1 MKKWLLFYLF
11 SIVSRHVHA
20 QVATDSLSSDSLR
33 ELVVSDL
40 RMPGRPSAS
49 SEAIGIL
56 GKEPVLNYQFRTAPE
71 ALAAMPGLFV
81 QKTNHGGGSPFLRG
95 LTGNQVLLLVDG
107 IRLNNSTFRY
117 GPNQYLNTVS
127 IFSIARIEAL
137 RGSGSVQY
145 GSDALGGVVHIFTET
160 PRLGNNSWGGE
171 VIARG
176 ASGNMELSGHGRLH
190 YSGEKAAF
198 TAGYSRRTFG
208 DLVGGDTTGIQA
220 PGGYEEQSYD
230 MKALVKTGRNSELV
244 IASQAT
250 FQEDVDVYHKV
261 KLENFQ
267 YNRMTAQQRRLHYA
281 RFNSHLDKGVISQVS
296 ATASVQN
303 NTEWR
308 ESLKNNTTVSRDERD
323 SIRTI
328 GVTGEVITRFS
339 GNWKASSGIEWYH
352 DLVNSSRS
360 NVLPDGSQ
368 QALRGLYPDGSRMS
382 ALALYSV
389 HQADWRHWQLTAGGR
404 VNTFTINI
412 EDNALGQ
419 VRQHTTALVGNTALQ
434 YKMNHN
440 IRFVASL
447 NSGFRAPNIDDL
459 GTLGIVDFR
468 FETPNYELGPERSR
482 QGQLGMKWERK
493 QFISEVFVYRNRL
506 SNLISRVRLDTQTM
520 QGYPL
525 YTKVNSG
532 KAYIQGIES
541 AFRWNPYRNLSL
553 SGSFTWTRGDN
564 ISASEP
570 MRRIP
575 PAFGWL
581 KLSCLPT
588 SHTSVS
594 LEWLA
599 AGRQDRLAQGDR
611 DDNRIPAGGT
621 PGWSVLN
628 LHAGWTK
635 KHISVNLSALNLT
648 NEDYRTHGS
657 GVNGV
662 GRSLWATIRYRF

>member
-1 MKKWLLFYLF
+1 MKNWLPFCLFCAILMDL
-11 SIVSRHVHA
+11 RA
-20 QVATDSLSSDSLR
+20 QMQPDSLNTDSLR
-33 ELVVSDL
+33 ELVVTDL
-40 RMPGRPSAS
+40 RMPGRAGAS
-49 SEAIGIL
+49 SEAIGIM
-56 GKEPVLNYQFRTAPE
+56 GKLPLMNSQFRTTPE

-117 GPNQYLNTVS
+117 GPNQYLNTVG
-127 IFSIARIEAL
+127 IFSISHIEAM

-160 PRLGNNSWGGE
+160 PQTGGNSLGGE
-171 VIARG
+171 VTARG
-176 ASGNMELSGHGRLH
+176 ASGNMEYSGHARLN
-190 YSGEKAAF
+190 YSGEKTAF
-198 TAGYSRRTFG
+198 TGGYGRRTFG
-208 DLVGGDTTGIQA
+208 DLIGGDTTGTQS
-220 PGGYEEQSYD
+220 PSGYDEQMYD
-230 MKALVKTGRNSELV
+230 LKACFKTGENSELMV
-244 IASQAT
+244 ASQAT
-250 FQEDVDVYHKV
+250 YQKDVDVYHKV
-261 KLENFQ
+261 KLENFLF
-267 YNRMTAQQRRLHYA
+267 NRMAAQQRNLNYA
-281 RFNSHLDKGVISQVS
+281 RFNSRINKRVINQVS
-296 ATASVQN
+296 LTASVQH

-308 ESLKNNTTVSRDERD
+308 ESLKNNSTVTRDEKD

-328 GVTGEVITRFS
+328 GLTGEVISRFS
-339 GNWKASSGIEWYH
+339 EKWKASTGIEWYH

-360 NVLPDGSQ
+360 NLLPDGSR

-382 ALALYSV
+382 SLALYSI
-389 HQADWRHWQLTAGGR
+389 HQLDWQRWQLTAGGR
-404 VNTFTINI
+404 VNAFVIQI
-412 EDNALGQ
+412 EDTSLGE
-419 VRQHTTALVGNTALQ
+419 VRQNSTAMVGNTALQ
-434 YKMNHN
+434 YRMNSA
-440 IRFVASL
+440 IRLIASL

-468 FETPNYELGPERSR
+468 FETPNYDLKPERSL
-482 QGQLGMKWERK
+482 QGQLGLKWEQK
-493 QFISEVFVYRNRL
+493 QFITEVFVYRNRL
-506 SNLISRVRLDTQTM
+506 SNLISRVRVDTQTM

-541 AFRWNPYRNLSL
+541 AFRWNPYRNLSM

-581 KLSCLPT
+581 KLSYLPGLN
-588 SHTSVS
+588 TSVS

-599 AGRQDRLAQGDR
+599 AGKQDRLAQGDK

-621 PGWSVLN
+621 PGWNVLN
-628 LHAGWTK
+628 LHAGWSLK
-635 KHISVNLSALNLT
+635 RISINLSVLNLT
-648 NEDYRTHGS
+648 NVDYRTHGS
-657 GVNGV
+657 GINGV
-662 GRSLWATIRYRF
+662 GRSLWATIRYKI

>member
-1 MKKWLLFYLF
+1 MKKWLLFCLLCGI
-11 SIVSRHVHA
+11 SIHIRA
-20 QVATDSLSSDSLR
+20 QARPDTLSSDSLR
-33 ELVVSDL
+33 ELVVSDK
-40 RMPGRPSAS
+40 RMPGRAGAS

-56 GKEPVLNYQFRTAPE
+56 GKKQILNNQLRTTPE

-117 GPNQYLNTVS
+117 GPNQYLNTVG
-127 IFSIARIEAL
+127 IFSVAHIEAL

-145 GSDALGGVVHIFTET
+145 GSDALGGVVHVFTES
-160 PRLGNNSWGGE
+160 PRPGNNDWGGE
-171 VIARG
+171 VTARG
-176 ASGNMELSGHGRLH
+176 ASDNMELSGHGRLN
-190 YSGEKAAF
+190 YSGKKTAF
-198 TAGYSRRTFG
+198 TAGYGRRSFG
-208 DLVGGDTTGIQA
+208 DLVGGDTTGVQS
-220 PGGYEEQSYD
+220 PSGYDEQTYD
-230 MKALVKTGRNSELV
+230 VKGLVKTGQNSEL
-244 IASQAT
+244 ILASQAT

-261 KLENFQ
+261 KLENFLF
-267 YNRMTAQQRRLHYA
+267 NRMTAQQRALHYA
-281 RFNSHLDKGVISQVS
+281 RFNKTINKGVVSQISL
-296 ATASVQN
+296 TASLQK

-308 ESLKNNTTVSRDERD
+308 ESLKNNSTVRRDERD
-323 SIRTI
+323 SIRTL
-328 GVTGEVITRFS
+328 GFTGEVITRFS

-360 NVLPDGSQ
+360 NVLADGSQ
-368 QALRGLYPDGSRMS
+368 QVLRGLYPDGSRMS

-389 HQADWRHWQLTAGGR
+389 HQADWRRWQLTAGGR
-404 VNTFTINI
+404 VNTFAIQI
-412 EDNALGQ
+412 EDSALGE
-419 VRQHTTALVGNTALQ
+419 VRQNATALVGNTALQ
-434 YKMNHN
+434 YRMNQATRL
-440 IRFVASL
+440 IASL

-468 FETPNYELGPERSR
+468 FETPNYDLRPERSL
-482 QGQLGMKWERK
+482 QGQLGLKWEQK
-493 QFISEVFVYRNRL
+493 QFITEVFVYRNRL

-532 KAYIQGIES
+532 KAYIQGVES

-581 KLSCLPT
+581 KLSYLPT
-588 SHTSVS
+588 LKTSVS
-594 LEWLA
+594 VEWQA
-599 AGRQDRLAQGDR
+599 AGQQDRLAQGDK

-621 PGWSVLN
+621 PGWNVLN
-628 LHAGWTK
+628 LHAGWTWK
-635 KHISVNLSALNLT
+635 RISVDLSVMNLT

-657 GVNGV
+657 GINGV
-662 GRSLWATIRYRF
+662 GRSLWATLRYRF

>member
-1 MKKWLLFYLF
+1 MKNWLLFCLF
-11 SIVSRHVHA
+11 CAILMDLRA
-20 QVATDSLSSDSLR
+20 QVQPDSLNTDSLR
-33 ELVVSDL
+33 ELVVTDL
-40 RMPGRPSAS
+40 RMPGRAGAS

-56 GKEPVLNYQFRTAPE
+56 GKLPLMNSQLRTAPE

-81 QKTNHGGGSPFLRG
+81 QKTNHGGGSPFMRG

-117 GPNQYLNTVS
+117 GPNQYLNTVGV
-127 IFSIARIEAL
+127 FSIAHVEAL

-145 GSDALGGVVHIFTET
+145 GSDALGGVVHIFTES
-160 PRLGNNSWGGE
+160 PRYGGNTWGGE
-171 VIARG
+171 IVARG
-176 ASGNMELSGHGRLH
+176 ASGEMELSGHGRLN
-190 YSGEKAAF
+190 YSGEKTAF
-198 TAGYSRRTFG
+198 TAGYGQRTFG
-208 DLVGGDTTGIQA
+208 DLVGGDTTGIQS
-220 PGGYEEQSYD
+220 PSGYNEQTYD
-230 MKALVKTGRNSELV
+230 VKGFVKTGRNSEL
-244 IASQAT
+244 ILASQAT

-267 YNRMTAQQRRLHYA
+267 YNRMAAQQRKLHYA
-281 RFNSHLDKGVISQVS
+281 RFNSQINKGVISQIS

-308 ESLKNNTTVSRDERD
+308 ESLKNGSTVRRDEKD
-323 SIRTI
+323 SIRTL
-328 GVTGEVITRFS
+328 GFTGEVITRFS
-339 GNWKASSGIEWYH
+339 GNWKASTGIEWYH

-360 NVLPDGSQ
+360 NVLADGSQ

-382 ALALYSV
+382 ALALYTV
-389 HQADWRHWQLTAGGR
+389 HQADWRHWQFTAGGR
-404 VNTFTINI
+404 VNTFNINM
-412 EDNALGQ
+412 EDNALGE

-434 YKMNHN
+434 YKMNQA
-440 IRFVASL
+440 IRFIASL

-468 FETPNYELGPERSR
+468 FETPNYELRPERSL

-493 QFISEVFVYRNRL
+493 QFISEVFIYRNRL
-506 SNLISRVRLDTQTM
+506 SGLISRVRVDTQTV

-532 KAYIQGIES
+532 KAYIHGIES
-541 AFRWNPYRNLSL
+541 AFRWNLYRNLSL

-564 ISASEP
+564 VSASEP

-581 KLSCLPT
+581 KLSYLPT
-588 SHTSVS
+588 LNTYVS
-594 LEWLA
+594 MECLA
-599 AGRQDRLAQGDR
+599 AGRQDRLARGDK

-628 LHAGWTK
+628 AHAGYTWK
-635 KHISVNLSALNLT
+635 RISVNLSAQNLA
-648 NEDYRTHGS
+648 NVDYRTHGS
-657 GVNGV
+657 GINGV
-662 GRSLWATIRYRF
+662 GRSLWATIRYKI

>member
-1 MKKWLLFYLF
+1 MKKWLLFCLLCGI
-11 SIVSRHVHA
+11 SIHIRA
-20 QVATDSLSSDSLR
+20 QTRPDTLSSDSLR
-33 ELVVSDL
+33 ELVVSDK
-40 RMPGRPSAS
+40 RMPGRAGAS

-56 GKEPVLNYQFRTAPE
+56 EKKQILNNQLRTTPE

-117 GPNQYLNTVS
+117 GPNQYLNTIG
-127 IFSIARIEAL
+127 IFSVAHIEAL

-145 GSDALGGVVHIFTET
+145 GSDALGGVVHVFTES
-160 PRLGNNSWGGE
+160 PRPGNNDWGGE
-171 VIARG
+171 VTARG
-176 ASGNMELSGHGRLH
+176 ASDNMELSGHGRLN
-190 YSGEKAAF
+190 YSGKKTSF
-198 TAGYSRRTFG
+198 TAGYGRRSFG
-208 DLVGGDTTGIQA
+208 DLVGGDTTGIQS
-220 PGGYEEQSYD
+220 PSGYDEQTYD
-230 MKALVKTGRNSELV
+230 VKGLVKTGQNSEL
-244 IASQAT
+244 ILASQAT

-261 KLENFQ
+261 KLENFLF
-267 YNRMTAQQRRLHYA
+267 NRMTAQQRALHYA
-281 RFNSHLDKGVISQVS
+281 RFNKTINKGVVSQISL
-296 ATASVQN
+296 TASLQK

-308 ESLKNNTTVSRDERD
+308 ESLKNNSTVRRDERD
-323 SIRTI
+323 SIRTL
-328 GVTGEVITRFS
+328 GFTGEVITRFS

-360 NVLPDGSQ
+360 NVLADGSQ

-389 HQADWRHWQLTAGGR
+389 HQADWRRWQLTAGGR
-404 VNTFTINI
+404 VNTFAIQI
-412 EDNALGQ
+412 EDSALGK
-419 VRQHTTALVGNTALQ
+419 VRQNATALVGNTALQ
-434 YKMNHN
+434 YRMNQATRL
-440 IRFVASL
+440 IASL

-468 FETPNYELGPERSR
+468 FETPNYDLRPERSL
-482 QGQLGMKWERK
+482 QGQLGLKWEQK
-493 QFISEVFVYRNRL
+493 QFITEVFVYRNRL

-532 KAYIQGIES
+532 KAYIQGVES
-541 AFRWNPYRNLSL
+541 AFRWNAYRNLSL

-581 KLSCLPT
+581 KLSYLPT
-588 SHTSVS
+588 LNTSVS
-594 LEWLA
+594 VEWLA
-599 AGRQDRLAQGDR
+599 AGQQDRLAQGDK

-621 PGWSVLN
+621 PGWNVLN
-628 LHAGWTK
+628 LHAGWTWK
-635 KHISVNLSALNLT
+635 RMSVNLTALNLT
-648 NEDYRTHGS
+648 SEDYRTHGS
-657 GVNGV
+657 GINGV
-662 GRSLWATIRYRF
+662 GRSLWATLRYKF

>member
-1 MKKWLLFYLF
+1 MKKWLLFCLLCGI
-11 SIVSRHVHA
+11 SIHIRA
-20 QVATDSLSSDSLR
+20 QARPDTLSSDSLR
-33 ELVVSDL
+33 ELVVSDK
-40 RMPGRPSAS
+40 RMPGRAGAS

-56 GKEPVLNYQFRTAPE
+56 EKKQILNNQLRTTPE

-117 GPNQYLNTVS
+117 GPNQYLNTVG
-127 IFSIARIEAL
+127 IFSVAHIEAL

-145 GSDALGGVVHIFTET
+145 GSDALGGVVHVFTES
-160 PRLGNNSWGGE
+160 PRPGNNDGGGE
-171 VIARG
+171 VTARG
-176 ASGNMELSGHGRLH
+176 ASDNMELSGHGRLN
-190 YSGEKAAF
+190 YSGKKTAF
-198 TAGYSRRTFG
+198 TASYGRRSFG
-208 DLVGGDTTGIQA
+208 DLVGGDTTGVQS
-220 PGGYEEQSYD
+220 PSGYDEQTYD
-230 MKALVKTGRNSELV
+230 VKGLVKTGQNSEL
-244 IASQAT
+244 ILASQAT

-261 KLENFQ
+261 KLENFLF
-267 YNRMTAQQRRLHYA
+267 NRMTAQQRALHYA
-281 RFNSHLDKGVISQVS
+281 RFNKTINKGEVSQISL
-296 ATASVQN
+296 TASLQK

-308 ESLKNNTTVSRDERD
+308 ESLKNNSTVRRDERD
-323 SIRTI
+323 SIRTL
-328 GVTGEVITRFS
+328 GFTGEVITRFS

-360 NVLPDGSQ
+360 NVLADGSQ
-368 QALRGLYPDGSRMS
+368 QVLRGLYPDGSRMS

-389 HQADWRHWQLTAGGR
+389 HQADWRRWQLTAGGR
-404 VNTFTINI
+404 VNTFAIQI
-412 EDNALGQ
+412 EDSALGK
-419 VRQHTTALVGNTALQ
+419 VRQNATALVGNTALQ
-434 YKMNHN
+434 YRMNQATRL
-440 IRFVASL
+440 IASL

-468 FETPNYELGPERSR
+468 FETPNYDLRPERSL
-482 QGQLGMKWERK
+482 QGQLGLKWEQK
-493 QFISEVFVYRNRL
+493 QFITEVFVYRNRL

-532 KAYIQGIES
+532 KAYIQGVES
-541 AFRWNPYRNLSL
+541 AFRWNAYRNLSL

-581 KLSCLPT
+581 KLSYLPT
-588 SHTSVS
+588 LNTSVS
-594 LEWLA
+594 VEWLA
-599 AGRQDRLAQGDR
+599 AGQQDRLAQGDK

-621 PGWSVLN
+621 PGWNILN
-628 LHAGWTK
+628 LHAGWTWK
-635 KHISVNLSALNLT
+635 RISVNLSALNLT
-648 NEDYRTHGS
+648 SEDYRTHGS
-657 GVNGV
+657 GINGV
-662 GRSLWATIRYRF
+662 GRSLWATLRYSF

>member
-1 MKKWLLFYLF
+1 MKKWLLFCLLCGI
-11 SIVSRHVHA
+11 SIHIRA
-20 QVATDSLSSDSLR
+20 QTRPDTLSSDSLR
-33 ELVVSDL
+33 ELVVSDK
-40 RMPGRPSAS
+40 RMPGRAGAS

-56 GKEPVLNYQFRTAPE
+56 GKKQILNNQLRTTPE
-71 ALAAMPGLFV
+71 ALTAMPGLFV

-117 GPNQYLNTVS
+117 GPNQYLNTIG
-127 IFSIARIEAL
+127 IFSVAHIEAL

-145 GSDALGGVVHIFTET
+145 GSDALGGVVHVFTES
-160 PRLGNNSWGGE
+160 PRPGNNDWGGE
-171 VIARG
+171 VTARG
-176 ASGNMELSGHGRLH
+176 ASDNMELSGHGRLN
-190 YSGEKAAF
+190 YSGKKTAF
-198 TAGYSRRTFG
+198 TAGYGRRSFG
-208 DLVGGDTTGIQA
+208 DLVGGDTTGIQS
-220 PGGYEEQSYD
+220 PSGYDEQTYD
-230 MKALVKTGRNSELV
+230 VKGLVKTGQNSEL
-244 IASQAT
+244 ILASQAT

-261 KLENFQ
+261 KLENFLF
-267 YNRMTAQQRRLHYA
+267 NRMTAQQRALHYA
-281 RFNSHLDKGVISQVS
+281 RFNKTINKGVVSQISL
-296 ATASVQN
+296 TASLQK

-308 ESLKNNTTVSRDERD
+308 ESLKNNSTVRRDERD
-323 SIRTI
+323 SIRTL
-328 GVTGEVITRFS
+328 GFTGEVITRFS

-360 NVLPDGSQ
+360 NVLADGSQ

-389 HQADWRHWQLTAGGR
+389 HQADWRRWQLTAGGR
-404 VNTFTINI
+404 VNTFAIQI
-412 EDNALGQ
+412 EDSALGE
-419 VRQHTTALVGNTALQ
+419 VRQNATALVGNTALQ
-434 YKMNHN
+434 YRMNQATRL
-440 IRFVASL
+440 IASL

-468 FETPNYELGPERSR
+468 FETPNYDLRPERSL
-482 QGQLGMKWERK
+482 QGQLGLKWEQK
-493 QFISEVFVYRNRL
+493 QFITEVFVYRNRL

-532 KAYIQGIES
+532 KAYIQGVES
-541 AFRWNPYRNLSL
+541 AFRWNAYRNLSL

-581 KLSCLPT
+581 KLSYLPT
-588 SHTSVS
+588 LNTSVS
-594 LEWLA
+594 VEWLA
-599 AGRQDRLAQGDR
+599 AGQQDRLAQGDK

-621 PGWSVLN
+621 PGWNVLN
-628 LHAGWTK
+628 LHAGWTWK
-635 KHISVNLSALNLT
+635 RMSVNLSALNLT

-657 GVNGV
+657 GINGV
-662 GRSLWATIRYRF
+662 GRSLWATLRYKF

>member
-1 MKKWLLFYLF
+1 MKKWLLFCLLCGI
-11 SIVSRHVHA
+11 SIHIRA
-20 QVATDSLSSDSLR
+20 QARPDTLSSDSLR
-33 ELVVSDL
+33 ELVVSDK
-40 RMPGRPSAS
+40 RMPGRAGAS

-56 GKEPVLNYQFRTAPE
+56 GKKQILNNQLRTTPE

-117 GPNQYLNTVS
+117 GPNQYLNTIG
-127 IFSIARIEAL
+127 IFSVAHIEAL

-145 GSDALGGVVHIFTET
+145 GSDALGGVVHVFTES
-160 PRLGNNSWGGE
+160 PRPGNNDWGGE
-171 VIARG
+171 VTARG
-176 ASGNMELSGHGRLH
+176 ASDNMELSGHGRLN
-190 YSGEKAAF
+190 YSGKKTAF
-198 TAGYSRRTFG
+198 TAGYGRRSFG
-208 DLVGGDTTGIQA
+208 DLVGGDTTGVQS
-220 PGGYEEQSYD
+220 PSGYDEQTYD
-230 MKALVKTGRNSELV
+230 VKGLVKTGQNSEL
-244 IASQAT
+244 ILASQAT

-261 KLENFQ
+261 KLENFLF
-267 YNRMTAQQRRLHYA
+267 NRMTAQQRALHYA
-281 RFNSHLDKGVISQVS
+281 RFNKTINKGVVSQISL
-296 ATASVQN
+296 TASLQK

-308 ESLKNNTTVSRDERD
+308 ESLKNNSTVRRDERD
-323 SIRTI
+323 SIRTL
-328 GVTGEVITRFS
+328 GFTGEVITRFS

-360 NVLPDGSQ
+360 IVLADGSQ

-389 HQADWRHWQLTAGGR
+389 HQADWRRWQLTAGGR
-404 VNTFTINI
+404 VNTFAIQI
-412 EDNALGQ
+412 EDSALGK
-419 VRQHTTALVGNTALQ
+419 VRQNATALVGNTALQ
-434 YKMNHN
+434 YRMNQATRL
-440 IRFVASL
+440 IASL

-468 FETPNYELGPERSR
+468 FETPNYDLRPERSL
-482 QGQLGMKWERK
+482 QGQLGLKWEQK
-493 QFISEVFVYRNRL
+493 QFITEVFVYRNRL

-532 KAYIQGIES
+532 KAYIQGVES
-541 AFRWNPYRNLSL
+541 AFRWNAYRNLSL

-581 KLSCLPT
+581 KLSYLPT
-588 SHTSVS
+588 LNTSVS
-594 LEWLA
+594 VEWLA
-599 AGRQDRLAQGDR
+599 AGQQDRLAQGDK

-621 PGWSVLN
+621 PGWNVLN
-628 LHAGWTK
+628 LHAGWTWK
-635 KHISVNLSALNLT
+635 RISVNLSALNLT

-657 GVNGV
+657 GINGV
-662 GRSLWATIRYRF
+662 GRSLWATLRYKF